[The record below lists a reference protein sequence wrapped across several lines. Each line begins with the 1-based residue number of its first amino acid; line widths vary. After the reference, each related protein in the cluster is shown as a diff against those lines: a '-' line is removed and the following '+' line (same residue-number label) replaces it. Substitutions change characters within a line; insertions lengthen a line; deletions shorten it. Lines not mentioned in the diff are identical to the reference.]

1 MNTCLTPAE
10 VEVLRNSLAHYS
22 EFLSQQIEN
31 ATSSTDKTY
40 QTYLE
45 LSTVKFIRE
54 QALSFKDMICEAEF
68 VLLR

>member
-1 MNTCLTPAE
+1 VNTCLTPAE
-10 VEVLRNSLAHYS
+10 VEVLRNALAHYG

-54 QALSFKDMICEAEF
+54 QALSLKDMICEAEF